1 MVTALCSEN
10 TYIVPW
16 LRAESF
22 FTKTSKFSYHMFS
35 NLLDSEIPY
44 LSLLDNSNKQI
55 CVQVAHV
62 DNPTAI
68 GNCVRLLP

>member
-22 FTKTSKFSYHMFS
+22 LQKPVNSHITFS

-55 CVQVAHV
+55 CVQVARV
-62 DNPTAI
+62 ENPIAI